1 MVMCFSL
8 AFALQA
14 SCAETIRSAQEMRGL
29 SERWAE
35 YYSHAYGVP
44 VDLVMAI
51 IDVESAWNPRAISD
65 KGAAGLMQLMPQTAK
80 RFGVRN
86 RFRLDDNIR
95 GGVAYLAYLSHKFA
109 GDLRLVT
116 AAYYAGESLIS
127 IRNLEYCSPDVHRYV
142 SDVAQ
147 RYRARRRRALRRG
160 AQQDEGYENEI
171 YKHHTDSLLV
181 APDRGSVHVPGG
193 RQPPGTL

>member
-1 MVMCFSL
+1 MQTSY
-8 AFALQA
+8 AQ
-14 SCAETIRSAQEMRGL
+14 TNRSAQEMREL
-29 SERWAE
+29 SARWAE

-51 IDVESAWNPRAISD
+51 IDVESAWNPYAISD

-95 GGVAYLAYLSHKFA
+95 GGVAYLACLNHKFA

-116 AAYYAGESLIS
+116 AAYYVGESPIS
-127 IRNLEYCSPDVHRYV
+127 IRGLQYSSPDVQRYV
-142 SDVAQ
+142 SAVAQ
-147 RYRARRRRALRRG
+147 RYRARRRRVLRQG
-160 AQQDEGYENEI
+160 ARQDEGYENEI
-171 YKHHTDSLLV
+171 HKHPTDSLLM
-181 APDRGSVHVPGG
+181 APAHGSVHVAGG
-193 RQPPGTL
+193 RQASGALQSF